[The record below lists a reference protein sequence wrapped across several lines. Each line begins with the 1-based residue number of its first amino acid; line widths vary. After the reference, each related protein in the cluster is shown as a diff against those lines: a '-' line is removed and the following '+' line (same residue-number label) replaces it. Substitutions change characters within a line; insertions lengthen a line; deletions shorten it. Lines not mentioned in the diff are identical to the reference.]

1 MIKRLL
7 LLLVLNFGGLALGS
21 IFTNPGVN
29 SDWYQNL
36 SKAPW
41 TPPGWV
47 FGSAWTL
54 IMICFSIYLSLLWP
68 KITEKSSL
76 IGLIVVAWILNVAW
90 NPLFFAMHQVAIALV
105 TISLLLLVI
114 CIFFFKYWHKIHLA
128 SLLLA
133 PYIIWLMIA
142 TSLNAYILLKNP
154 L

>member
-1 MIKRLL
+1 MLKRLL
-7 LLLVLNFGGLALGS
+7 FFLVLNFGGLALGS

-36 SKAPW
+36 EKAPW

-47 FGSAWTL
+47 FGAAWTL
-54 IMICFSIYLSLLWP
+54 IMACFSIYLAILWP
-68 KITEKSSL
+68 KIEQKSSL
-76 IGLIVVAWILNVAW
+76 IVLIIIAWMLNVAW
-90 NPLFFAMHQVAIALV
+90 NPLFFALHQVAIALV
-105 TISLLLLVI
+105 TISLLLMVI
-114 CIFFFKYWHKIHLA
+114 CFFLYKYWPQLRLS